1 MYEFGIPDHVK
12 GDRFDMKRMTVLLLE
27 AILCLC
33 LAACGKVPESKQS
46 LQEPH
51 TEVTDTAG
59 TEEKQHNSELIGP
72 WHLDSKKNDLAAFAG
87 SLDLFPGFGEW
98 GAGMEI
104 RSNGQMNWYNI
115 NVIA

>member
-1 MYEFGIPDHVK
+1 
-12 GDRFDMKRMTVLLLE
+12 MKRMTVLLLE
-27 AILCLC
+27 AILRLC

-72 WHLDSKKNDLAAFAG
+72 WHLDSKKMILPHSPVLWICSPVLANG
-87 SLDLFPGFGEW
+87 VPVW
-98 GAGMEI
+98 
-104 RSNGQMNWYNI
+104 RSE
-115 NVIA
+115 ATDK